1 MVAKSKTVEP
11 LKWLKYYA
19 VFAIDGFS
27 HPLLMLWS
35 LHVDRLG
42 RFSGPLQNGDDIP
55 TTDDIM
61 IISYRFDYNISV
73 MILQN
78 PAMSPCEA
86 LTSSNVRMGAIN
98 IALWARVYY
107 VIVCNL
113 QVFSHGH

>member
-42 RFSGPLQNGDDIP
+42 RFSGPLQNGDDLP
-55 TTDDIM
+55 TTDGESSTTD
-61 IISYRFDYNISV
+61 
-73 MILQN
+73 
-78 PAMSPCEA
+78 AMV
-86 LTSSNVRMGAIN
+86 N
-98 IALWARVYY
+98 
-107 VIVCNL
+107 
-113 QVFSHGH
+113 SHGFFYKLSFIT